1 MEVFT
6 LSIIGGKRE
15 QKAFDTLMQN
25 ARDVTSVVRKFEE
38 VVTAYF
44 SNRDTDRAEVLG
56 RQLSKLETK
65 ADGGRRQFMKILN
78 EGAFLPAFR
87 GDLAWI
93 AERLDGVAD
102 AAEGAM
108 RAILLRQ
115 RLSSALAKAERKN
128 KRIREWRLR
137 FVKMAKVTTQAV
149 EILQESIEALSTNID
164 DAIRKANFVDILES
178 EVDKI
183 EQGIINDLY
192 EFEKIFDPLS
202 VVQLADIIRRF
213 GNISDRAEDM
223 SDSVAIFAFTLTA

>member
-6 LSIIGGKRE
+6 LSIIGGKKE
-15 QKAFDTLMQN
+15 QKAFGTLMQN
-25 ARDVTSVVRKFEE
+25 AKDVTSVVRKFEE